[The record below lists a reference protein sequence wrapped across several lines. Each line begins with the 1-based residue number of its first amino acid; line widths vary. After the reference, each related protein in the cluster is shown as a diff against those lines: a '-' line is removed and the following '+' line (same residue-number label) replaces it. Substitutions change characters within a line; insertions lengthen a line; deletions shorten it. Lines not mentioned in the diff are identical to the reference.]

1 MMRYTEEIRKEI
13 NNVREQA
20 KRARAFG
27 SDVYDD
33 MDLAMELDSLERELL
48 ESETLDSYVD
58 DLLRSAVPGDDGQL
72 AEMDMEWASALIAL
86 WSETAYIPFTASD
99 LCDRWNKAIA

>member
-1 MMRYTEEIRKEI
+1 MMRYSEEIKREI
-13 NNVREQA
+13 DDVLYQA

-27 SDVYDD
+27 SDVYED
-33 MDLAMELDSLERELL
+33 MDFAMELDSLERELL

-72 AEMDMEWASALIAL
+72 AEMDMEWAGALINL
-86 WSETAYIPFTASD
+86 WSESAYIPFSAAD